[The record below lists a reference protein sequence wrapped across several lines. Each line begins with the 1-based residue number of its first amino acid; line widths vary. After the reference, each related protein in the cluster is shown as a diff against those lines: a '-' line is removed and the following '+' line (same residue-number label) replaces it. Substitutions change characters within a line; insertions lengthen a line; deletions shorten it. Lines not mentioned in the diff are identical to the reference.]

1 MQMKRKKEKSQKH
14 QAQEGV
20 PDALA
25 AYGEQFMSMFDDYDE
40 QLAKRPKQEV
50 ADPGLGSEPSSNGAG
65 TSGASDGE
73 FDDEMKERQA
83 SHLSAGP
90 SEAASGP
97 GGPSSKLQTFL
108 SGRKG
113 TGRAEGAAAPS
124 KAQLLEQ
131 QRQLEQQRL
140 VERKLK
146 KQFLSAKVSKIFS
159 EVDVYQL
166 DRAQGTE
173 PDELTPEEF
182 AQMRRDVEL
191 LGASALDK
199 RSAKAWKASMLARL
213 GASVDKAPR
222 TPAKIGL
229 GMAKKAKQREAVAL
243 QEAIAAGMV
252 KAKGRGKKIRAEK
265 AKQRDKGL
273 MEAGPGFRNG
283 VLKLGKKFNKP

>member
-1 MQMKRKKEKSQKH
+1 
-14 QAQEGV
+14 
-20 PDALA
+20 
-25 AYGEQFMSMFDDYDE
+25 MSMFDDYDE